1 MAFDRLAVLKKIG
14 QGGASAQLA
23 STTTGA
29 TGGVAKS
36 LSAISTVPGYE
47 DSLSLSR
54 GVSAAGF
61 NAIKKSFKPMEAGVP
76 QNLTELKK
84 ESETIT
90 AIAATEVDPKGALDN
105 LKNKGSSVSASSVGA
120 GAVGNS
126 LTGSVSSVTG
136 GVASLST
143 NITSGATASAVSTAT
158 NSVSSLSSSATSLTQ
173 TGGLANAAKQ
183 VQQGAQSAASSAVAT
198 GMSSLPGGSATA
210 SSVVN
215 NTKGAS
221 NLVSK
226 SIGALTKT
234 ATDLATSAF
243 NGSPALPKIPGGAA
257 LGGLASGALK
267 GLPPGLQAQLQSAL
281 SSLTS
286 GGGSTIKLPTAAF
299 NTFNR
304 SGITSQ
310 INSVLGNPII
320 PRPAVLGEIFPTGS
334 VSDIERFAKK
344 RSDLGALLTLLNTKK
359 QKTSVA
365 RQAFNAATA
374 QYPKGD
380 IRIAQAKQV
389 WESGLA
395 EEEAIVAEAKAIE
408 RELTKAEQPTTLPP
422 VADVA
427 DTTKGIESL
436 IASQTLTG
444 TTGSS
449 PAIIPATQTAPSVLS
464 GETTFQFADYGNGLM
479 PTVVAT
485 VVDSVA
491 PVVLPVVV
499 PDETPIIVPIPVQD
513 TVEAVMGPV
522 LPPPQSPATPTPTG
536 GGGCVVLDTYV
547 PLAETKLFNGRT
559 IRRAW
564 QLQEGYGIS
573 LNTADTDLKTYIG
586 SVVFN
591 NVDLQ
596 PCVRIGTAQ
605 GISLVCSTTAPI
617 FTKESE
623 FIDAPDLLNK
633 EILCMKDNN
642 EFWDKVVSIESVGEM
657 FVSVIGAGD
666 TAFWAGEQDGS
677 YVLHHNVGDLKST
690 VDGGTTYKK
699 K

>member
-1 MAFDRLAVLKKIG
+1 MAFDKLAVLKKIG

-105 LKNKGSSVSASSVGA
+105 LKNKASSVSASSVGA

-158 NSVSSLSSSATSLTQ
+158 NAVSSLSSSATSLTQ

-243 NGSPALPKIPGGAA
+243 NGSLALPKIPGGAA

-267 GLPPGLQAQLQSAL
+267 GLPPGIQAQLQSAL

-286 GGGSTIKLPTAAF
+286 GGGSTIKLPTVAF
-299 NTFNR
+299 NTFDR
-304 SGITSQ
+304 SGITGQ

-344 RSDLGALLTLLNTKK
+344 RSALGVLLTLLNTKK

-380 IRIAQAKQV
+380 VRIAQAKQV

-427 DTTKGIESL
+427 DITKGIESL

-444 TTGSS
+444 TSGSS

-464 GETTFQFADYGNGLM
+464 GETTFQFADYGNGLS

-499 PDETPIIVPIPVQD
+499 PDETPIIVTIPVQD

-522 LPPPQSPATPTPTG
+522 LPPPKQPETTPSG

-547 PLAETKLFNGRT
+547 PLVETKLFNGRT

-633 EILCMKDNN
+633 EILCMKDDI
-642 EFWDKVVSIESVGEM
+642 EFWDEVVSIESVGEM

-677 YVLHHNVGDLKST
+677 YVLHHNSLKST

>member
-1 MAFDRLAVLKKIG
+1 MAFDKLAVLKKIG

-143 NITSGATASAVSTAT
+143 NITSGATAVAVSTAT

-173 TGGLANAAKQ
+173 TGGLATAAQQ
-183 VQQGAQSAASSAVAT
+183 VQSGSQSAASSAVAT
-198 GMSSLPGGSATA
+198 GLSSLPGGTKTATA
-210 SSVVN
+210 VVDN
-215 NTKGAS
+215 AKGSS

-226 SIGALTKT
+226 GLDVLTKS
-234 ATDLATSAF
+234 AVGLATNAF
-243 NGSPALPKIPGGAA
+243 NGSPAIPKIPGGGK
-257 LGGLASGALK
+257 LGGLASGILS
-267 GLPPGLQAQLQSAL
+267 GLPAGIQAQLQSAL

-286 GGGSTIKLPTAAF
+286 GGGSTIKLPTVAF
-299 NTFNR
+299 NTFDR
-304 SGITSQ
+304 GGITGQ

-344 RSDLGALLTLLNTKK
+344 RSALGALLTLLNTKK

-380 IRIAQAKQV
+380 VRIAQAKQV

-422 VADVA
+422 VADIT
-427 DTTKGIESL
+427 DITKGIESL
-436 IASQTLTG
+436 IVAQTLTG
-444 TTGSS
+444 ISAGTQDRT
-449 PAIIPATQTAPSVLS
+449 PAIQTSPSVLS
-464 GETTFQFADYGNGLM
+464 GETTFQFADYGNGAV
-479 PTVVAT
+479 PTIVET

-491 PVVLPVVV
+491 PVVLPVVL
-499 PDETPIIVPIPVQD
+499 PDEVPIPVQD
-513 TVEAVMGPV
+513 TVEAVMGPD
-522 LPPPQSPATPTPTG
+522 LPPPTPPGGG
-536 GGGCVVLDTYV
+536 GGGCVVLESYI
-547 PLAETKLFNGRT
+547 PLVETASFNGKEVKQ
-559 IRRAW
+559 AYM
-564 QLQEGYGIS
+564 LQPGNSIS
-573 LNTADTDLKTYIG
+573 LNTADDELNTYIG
-586 SVVFN
+586 TVVFN
-591 NVDLQ
+591 MVELQ
-596 PCVRIGTAQ
+596 PCVRIETSQ
-605 GISLVCSTTAPI
+605 GISLKCSTTAPI
-617 FTKESE
+617 FTKELE
-623 FIDAPDLLNK
+623 FVDAPDLLNK
-633 EILCMKDNN
+633 QILCKTVDG
-642 EFWDKVVSIESVGEM
+642 EFWDEVVSVESIDEQ
-657 FVSVIGAGD
+657 FVAVINAGD
-666 TAFWAGEQDGS
+666 NAFWAGEQSDA
-677 YVLHHNVGDLKST
+677 YVLHHNIGSAT
-690 VDGGTTYKK
+690 DGIQFDKK
-699 K
+699 

>member
-1 MAFDRLAVLKKIG
+1 MAFDKLAVLKKIG

-158 NSVSSLSSSATSLTQ
+158 NAVSSLSSSATSLTQ

-243 NGSPALPKIPGGAA
+243 NGSLALPKIPGGAA

-267 GLPPGLQAQLQSAL
+267 GLPPGIQAQLQSAL

-286 GGGSTIKLPTAAF
+286 GGGSTIKLPTVAF

-304 SGITSQ
+304 SGITGQ

-344 RSDLGALLTLLNTKK
+344 RSALGVLLTLLNTKK

-380 IRIAQAKQV
+380 VRIAQAKQV

-427 DTTKGIESL
+427 DITKGIESL
-436 IASQTLTG
+436 IVAQTLTG
-444 TTGSS
+444 TSGSS

-464 GETTFQFADYGNGLM
+464 GETTFQFADYGNGLS

-499 PDETPIIVPIPVQD
+499 PDETPIIVTIPVQD

-522 LPPPQSPATPTPTG
+522 LPPPKQPETTPSG

-547 PLAETKLFNGRT
+547 PLVETKLFNGRT

-633 EILCMKDNN
+633 EILCMKDDI
-642 EFWDKVVSIESVGEM
+642 EFWDEVVSIESVGEM

-677 YVLHHNVGDLKST
+677 YVLHHNSLKST